1 MTLADRWGSLAEWD
15 EAKRAAMEAD
25 ALLAAAIVNAATEHG
40 LPSSVFAEAL
50 DAPDHA
56 PGYTPATAATRPAG
70 STWVMR

>member
-40 LPSSVFAEAL
+40 LPASVFAEVLAV
-50 DAPDHA
+50 PDLA
-56 PGYTPATAATRPAG
+56 PGRTPAQPAARPAG
-70 STWVMR
+70 ATWVAR